1 MYAVMK
7 SLIPQ
12 DEWMK
17 YVKTLSDKKDTV
29 RLLYIYAQ
37 EKMWREYIDF
47 LRKDPS
53 TSNIDEAPEELKKTL
68 C

>member
-12 DEWMK
+12 DEWME

-29 RLLYIYAQ
+29 RLLYIYAHYCPL
-37 EKMWREYIDF
+37 KMDGV
-47 LRKDPS
+47 K
-53 TSNIDEAPEELKKTL
+53 N
-68 C
+68 